1 MPLLKGDIREGRAI
15 IPVGVFKHEPPFS
28 QALAPRGKNRCRAL
42 IDTGATMTA
51 ISAATVKNIS
61 PAFLGKWDAWT
72 ASEHLEV
79 DAYKIFLSIPIL
91 QMKTTPA
98 EDGEAE
104 SRHLDADMKA
114 FRELSVAECAGASGD
129 YDVLLGMDVLADC
142 LLVLQF
148 GEFVLGY
155 PRQVG

>member
-1 MPLLKGDIREGRAI
+1 M
-15 IPVGVFKHEPPFS
+15 GVFKHEPPFA
-28 QALAPRGKNRCRAL
+28 QALSPRGNNRCRAL

-51 ISAATVKNIS
+51 ISSATVKNIS
-61 PAFLGKWDAWT
+61 PTFLGTRDAWT
-72 ASEHLEV
+72 ASEHLKV
-79 DAYKIFLSIPIL
+79 DVYRVFLSIPIL
-91 QMKTTPA
+91 QMKTVPA

-104 SRHLDADMKA
+104 SRRLDADIKA
-114 FRELSVAECAGASGD
+114 FRELAVAECSGEGGD

>member
-15 IPVGVFKHEPPFS
+15 IPVGVFDDVPPFS
-28 QALAPRGKNRCRAL
+28 QALSPRGKNRCRAL
-42 IDTGATMTA
+42 IDTGATTTA
-51 ISAATVKNIS
+51 ISPTVVKNIA
-61 PAFLGKWDAWT
+61 PTYLGEWDAWT
-72 ASEHLEV
+72 ASEHLKV
-79 DAYKIFLSIPIL
+79 DAYEIFLSIPIL
-91 QMKTTPA
+91 QMKTVPA

-114 FRELSVAECAGASGD
+114 FRELAVAECSGEGGD

>member
-15 IPVGVFKHEPPFS
+15 IPVGVFDDVPPFS
-28 QALAPRGKNRCRAL
+28 QALSPRGKNRCRAL

-61 PAFLGKWDAWT
+61 PAFLGKESART
-72 ASEHLEV
+72 ASECLKVNTYEV
-79 DAYKIFLSIPIL
+79 FLSIPIL
-91 QMKTTPA
+91 QMKTNPA
-98 EDGEAE
+98 KDGEDE
-104 SRHLDADMKA
+104 SRRLDADARM
-114 FRELSVAECAGASGD
+114 FRELSVAECVGGD